1 VSALL
6 AVLIGVALLYLFV
19 GLRVVRRAK
28 TAEAFFVGDRRLG
41 AGLLF
46 STLLAANIGAGTT
59 VNATALGYA
68 NGISAWWW
76 VGSAGLG
83 SLVLAWWIGPTIRR
97 QAAEA
102 GLRTLGDWLE
112 WRYSPRVRALGAAL
126 LAPGSLFLLAVQ
138 LAAMGLLM
146 QVVAGT
152 PYWVGVVIGGSVAT
166 AYFAAGGLAGAAR
179 VNAVQ
184 LVLEYGG
191 FFLLI
196 PFGIMLAGGWDSV
209 VGGVPSGDYWQFTSG
224 GSAGIWYLAMLGP
237 AFIVSPGLLQKVY
250 GAVDDRAVRV
260 GVGLNALALLVF
272 AGVPPLL
279 GIVARAQFPDLADPQ
294 LALPTLLQEGVP
306 AWVGAIG
313 VAAVFSAE
321 LSTCDAILFMVTTS
335 VSQDMLRPV
344 LKTDADDA
352 RALRIA
358 RRAAIA
364 SGALAVGLA
373 VATPS
378 MVSLLTIFYSLL
390 TAGLAVPILAGLY
403 ADWPGPRHAVA
414 AMLGG
419 MAGLVAA
426 RVLELPARSPW
437 LSEAVVGLAVALAAF
452 GVAALVGPNT
462 PFPREPRPRLPA
474 SGPSD

>member
-1 VSALL
+1 MSALL

-41 AGLLF
+41 AGLIF

-83 SLVLAWWIGPTIRR
+83 SLVLAWWIGPKIRR
-97 QAAEA
+97 HSAEM
-102 GLRTLGDWLE
+102 GLRTLGDYLE
-112 WRYSPRVRALGAAL
+112 WRYSPGVRALGAAL
-126 LAPGSLFLLAVQ
+126 LVPGSLFLLAVQ
-138 LAAMGLLM
+138 LTAMGLLL

-152 PYWVGVVIGGSVAT
+152 SYWVGVVIGGSVAT

-179 VNAVQ
+179 VNALQ

-196 PFGIMLAGGWDSV
+196 PFGILVAGGWDSV
-209 VGGVPSGDYWQFTSG
+209 VAGVPSGEYWHFTSG

-250 GAVDDRAVRV
+250 GAKDDRAVRV
-260 GVGLNALALLVF
+260 GVGLNAVALLVF
-272 AGVPPLL
+272 AAVPPLL
-279 GIVARAQFPDLADPQ
+279 GIAARAQFPDLADPQ
-294 LALPTLLQEGVP
+294 LALPTLLQDGVP

-335 VSQDMLRPV
+335 VSQDMLRPMI
-344 LKTDADDA
+344 KA
-352 RALRIA
+352 RADEAPFLRLA
-358 RRAAIA
+358 RGAAIV

-373 VATPS
+373 IAAPS
-378 MVSLLTIFYSLL
+378 MVALLTIFYSLL
-390 TAGLAVPILAGLY
+390 TAGLAVPLIAGLY
-403 ADWPGPRHAVA
+403 STWAGPRHAAA
-414 AMLGG
+414 AMIGG
-419 MAGLVAA
+419 MVGLIGA
-426 RVLELPARSPW
+426 RLLDLPARSPW
-437 LSEAVVGLAVALAAF
+437 LSEAVVGLAVACLAFA
-452 GVAALVGPNT
+452 VAALPIGGQ
-462 PFPREPRPRLPA
+462 RQH
-474 SGPSD
+474 S